1 MKNLIILTIGLMM
14 STTAFAELGED
25 TTRRENST
33 VKELPKNV
41 KATHYTYANLFMY
54 DKNSPEHFSTGM
66 NDWTPFAG
74 TDIIEGEDW
83 ITISHPNYRT
93 FGEDGTPISILV
105 NGNSEIS
112 SKKINSSI
120 CTCYST
126 RHIINDSIT
135 APVSTLYCEKVIDGT
150 PILYFLMEEELM
162 TYPVYYILSN
172 ER

>member
-25 TTRRENST
+25 TTRRENSI
-33 VKELPKNV
+33 VKELPKDV

-83 ITISHPNYRT
+83 ITISNPRYIAYDETHVSLLV
-93 FGEDGTPISILV
+93 DGD
-105 NGNSEIS
+105 SEIS
-112 SKKINSSI
+112 SKVLDGSI

-126 RHIINDSIT
+126 KQIKGNVIAPDS
-135 APVSTLYCEKVIDGT
+135 ALFCEKDDGT
-150 PILYFLMEEELM
+150 PVLYFSMSG
-162 TYPVYYILSN
+162 TKGIYPVYYTFSN